1 MLMDGHIFACIRF
14 GIGFHSHPRTKWTSV
29 IVSSCWLK
37 KPDPVI
43 GMQSISRF
51 PQAAC
56 DSNSANNT
64 SPMKNRFS
72 AGSPRWLH
80 VVQNAMRGRG
90 AIFSAPAHAAQ
101 QESYFLQFGAFLLT
115 CHGVGTTDALGLSWF
130 ATQHLI
136 GYLLRSRGHV
146 RSSEREIAACGRQ
159 VRSWDELG
167 TLRRIHSTCCLYKP

>member
-14 GIGFHSHPRTKWTSV
+14 SNGFHSHPRTKWTSV

-101 QESYFLQFGAFLLT
+101 QESYFSAVWCFFADMSWCWHYGCTWAFLVRNSAFNWVFAQVPRT
-115 CHGVGTTDALGLSWF
+115 CSFERTGDCGL
-130 ATQHLI
+130 
-136 GYLLRSRGHV
+136 
-146 RSSEREIAACGRQ
+146 RQ
-159 VRSWDELG
+159 TGAELG
-167 TLRRIHSTCCLYKP
+167 